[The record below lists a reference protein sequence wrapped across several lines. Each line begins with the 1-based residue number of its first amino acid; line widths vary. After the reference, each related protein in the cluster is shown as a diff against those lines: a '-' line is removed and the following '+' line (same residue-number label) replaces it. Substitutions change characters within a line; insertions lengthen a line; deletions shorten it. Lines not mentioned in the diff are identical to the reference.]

1 MSIANRIFGFLNTQT
16 SRTFGEGSYLFF
28 PTTRGG
34 TTYSVVLPCT
44 AAANR
49 GRANPGMG
57 LLTMPADTRTF
68 HIAAEGL
75 PFEPRPEDIIQ
86 FGTAV
91 RDPNNP
97 GGYMA
102 NPDIPPRKYRITT
115 ADKATFHEHWR
126 IEAEVHA

>member
-1 MSIANRIFGFLNTQT
+1 MSIANRIFGFLHTQT
-16 SRTFGEGSYLFF
+16 SRTFGEGSFLFF
-28 PTTRGG
+28 PAERRG
-34 TTYSVVLPCT
+34 TSYTVVLPCT

-49 GRANPGMG
+49 GRANAAAG
-57 LLTMPADTRTF
+57 LLTMPSDTRTF

-86 FGTAV
+86 YGPAV
-91 RDPNNP
+91 RDPANP
-97 GGYMA
+97 GQYMA
-102 NPDIPPRKYRITT
+102 DPDNPPRKYRITS